1 MKTITQKS
9 VFTLSLLTGLTLVFI
24 GARFLIAPMAA
35 ELAFGIHVPSGSDY
49 SFQYIKGIRDLFSGV
64 ILLLLLFTRQYRAL
78 GLVLLSSMMVPATDF
93 SVVMAHPDFETAK
106 LYPHLIAILLG
117 LCLGLYYLLNNA
129 KNKNNVTF

>member
-9 VFTLSLLTGLTLVFI
+9 IFALTLITGFTLVFI
-24 GARFLIAPMAA
+24 GIRFLIAPWAA
-35 ELAFGIHVPSGSDY
+35 ELAFGIHVNTGGDY

-78 GLVLLSSMMVPATDF
+78 GLILLSSMMVPVTDF
-93 SVVMAHPDFETAK
+93 RVVLAHADFETAK

-117 LCLGLYYLLNNA
+117 LCLGLYYLVNNS
-129 KNKNNVTF
+129 KNKNHVAL